1 MHAEVVKAGLGC
13 DPVPSFLPHGKAGSS
28 GENLASFAGMFLE
41 TSTGL
46 LPIFLAWL
54 SVCLDILLDLEQ
66 R

>member
-41 TSTGL
+41 TSTGM

-54 SVCLDILLDLEQ
+54 SV
-66 R
+66 